1 MKAFRMLVAVVLAVT
16 VLLGVGALTVSAVGP
31 AGSSPSNAVLVDNQ
45 VDTIAANS
53 SLWYRFD
60 YQINTITGVKPA
72 TTLTLVNGTNSGV
85 GFEIWAP
92 NQIND
97 MADNVAIGQGTA
109 LNIDCNT
116 GEVSGS
122 GGCQSPDLIWTGQ
135 FGANGTYYVQV
146 NNTNAAQAQ
155 FKLVIVGDGVKLAP
169 QAALAPKAA
178 NALPL
183 KPTGN
188 SPMNSLTF
196 DNQRDTI
203 AANASLWYHFN
214 YAINSVTGEHPATTL
229 TLVNGT
235 NSGLSFEIWAPN
247 QINDMASNQ
256 PIGQGTAANID
267 CNTGEVS
274 GSGGCQSVNLTWVG
288 QFGANGTYF
297 VQVNNTNS
305 AAMSFNLT
313 VNGSGVTLTP

>member
-1 MKAFRMLVAVVLAVT
+1 MKTLRMVVAVLLALVVLMSLGVLVA
-16 VLLGVGALTVSAVGP
+16 GAAGP
-31 AGSSPSNAVLVDNQ
+31 GGSNPTNAILVDNS

-60 YQINTITGVKPA
+60 YQINTITNVKPV

-92 NQIND
+92 NQIQD
-97 MADNVAIGQGTA
+97 MADNQPIGQGTA
-109 LNIDCNT
+109 INIDCNT
-116 GEVSGS
+116 GEISGS

-146 NNTNAAQAQ
+146 NNTNAAQTQ
-155 FKLVIVGDGVKLAP
+155 FKLVITGDGVKLA
-169 QAALAPKAA
+169 QAAALAPKAA
-178 NALPL
+178 SAVPL
-183 KPTGN
+183 KATGN
-188 SPMNSLTF
+188 TPTNSLTF

-203 AANASLWYHFN
+203 AANSSLWYHFT
-214 YAINSVTGEHPATTL
+214 YAINSVTQEHPVTTL

-247 QINDMASNQ
+247 QINDMADNQ
-256 PIGQGTAANID
+256 PIGQGTAVNID
-267 CNTGEVS
+267 CNTGEIS

-288 QFGANGTYF
+288 SFGANGVYF
-297 VQVNNTNS
+297 VQVNNTN
-305 AAMSFNLT
+305 AAATSFNLT
-313 VNGSGVTLTP
+313 VKGAGVTLTP